1 MPFYT
6 FNPEYPEP
14 FSLIHPLKVNHIIKL
29 ISGIALPAYI
39 NSVILFGSSLNLTCT
54 PFGDVDLYVISS
66 ENKKAYEFFHK
77 RCKALKIKA
86 DILVSD
92 MQTFMEEAL
101 DINAIERQILRQGV
115 VIYEKESHP
124 A

>member
-1 MPFYT
+1 MSFYT

-14 FSLIHPLKVNHIIKL
+14 FSLIHPLKVKHIMEL
-29 ISGIALPAYI
+29 VSDALPSYI
-39 NSVILFGSSLNLTCT
+39 DSVILFGSSLDLSCT
-54 PFGDVDLYVISS
+54 PFGDVDLYVISD
-66 ENKKAYEFFHK
+66 ETKRAYEFFHK
-77 RCKALKIKA
+77 RCKALKMKV

-92 MQTFMEEAL
+92 TQTFMEEAL

-115 VIYEKESHP
+115 VVYEKESHT

>member
-1 MPFYT
+1 MSFYT

-14 FSLIHPLKVNHIIKL
+14 FSLIHPLKVKHV
-29 ISGIALPAYI
+29 IALVNDILPPYI
-39 NSVILFGSSLNLTCT
+39 DSVILFGSSLNLTCT
-54 PFGDVDLYVISS
+54 PFGDIDLYVLSND
-66 ENKKAYEFFHK
+66 NKSAYEFFHK

-92 MQTFMEEAL
+92 TQTFMEEAL

-115 VIYEKESHP
+115 VVYEKESHI

>member
-1 MPFYT
+1 MSFYK
-6 FNPEYPEP
+6 FNPQYPEP
-14 FSLIHPLKVNHIIKL
+14 FSLIHPLKVKHVQEL
-29 ISGIALPAYI
+29 VAGQLPAYI
-39 NSVILFGSSLNLTCT
+39 DCVILFGSSLNLTCT

-66 ENKKAYEFFHK
+66 DEKGAYEFFHK

-92 MQTFMEEAL
+92 KQSFMEEAI
-101 DINAIERQILRQGV
+101 DINSIERQILQQGV
-115 VIYEKESHP
+115 VVYEKESHI